1 MTKQEILND
10 YKRPEDK
17 MLLAQILDKI
27 EFTKTKNK
35 LQNTDF
41 LDMYQV
47 SLVEGFL
54 RKNNIQNYK
63 LLGAFD
69 EAERK
74 IALFYPEKYDDKMVQ
89 KNIISILKIIRIKL
103 PEDLIGKYS
112 HRDYLGGIIKLGIKR
127 EKVGD
132 ILVDDAGADIIVLN
146 EISKFLLQN
155 LNSLTRFSMSE
166 ITEENI
172 ENVRQVK
179 IRKQEIKI
187 IVSSLRLD
195 NIVSELARSSRSKAE
210 QILETERVFVNG
222 QNETKKTKQ
231 IKQGDIVTIRGKGR
245 FEIKEFVGNTRSGRY
260 VVLIEKFV

>member
-63 LLGAFD
+63 LVGGF
-69 EAERK
+69 EGAERK
-74 IALFYPEKYDDKMVQ
+74 IALFYPEKYDDKMIQ
-89 KNIISILKIIRIKL
+89 KNVTSILEIIRIKL
-103 PEDLIGKYS
+103 PEDLVGKYN
-112 HRDYLGGIIKLGIKR
+112 HRDYLGGVIKLGIKR

-132 ILVDDAGADIIVLN
+132 ILVDDSGADIIILN

-155 LNSLTRFSMSE
+155 ISSLTRFSMSE

-172 ENVRQVK
+172 ENLRQVE
-179 IRKQEIKI
+179 IRKQEVKI

-195 NIVSELARSSRSKAE
+195 NIVSELARCSRSKAE
-210 QILETERVFVNG
+210 QILETERVFING
-222 QNETKKTKQ
+222 QNEMKKTKQ

>member
-63 LLGAFD
+63 LVGGFEA
-69 EAERK
+69 AERK
-74 IALFYPEKYDDKMVQ
+74 IALFYPEKYDDKMIQ
-89 KNIISILKIIRIKL
+89 KNVSSILEIIRIKL
-103 PEDLIGKYS
+103 PEDLVGKYS
-112 HRDYLGGIIKLGIKR
+112 HRDYLGGAIKLGIRR

-132 ILVDDAGADIIVLN
+132 IVVDDEGADIIVLDK
-146 EISKFLLQN
+146 ISKFLIQN

-172 ENVRQVK
+172 ENLRQVE
-179 IRKQEIKI
+179 IRKQEVKI

-195 NIVSELARSSRSKAE
+195 NIVSELARCSRSKAE
-210 QILETERVFVNG
+210 QILETERVFING

-231 IKQGDIVTIRGKGR
+231 VKQGDIVTIRGKGR

>member
-63 LLGAFD
+63 LLGGFD